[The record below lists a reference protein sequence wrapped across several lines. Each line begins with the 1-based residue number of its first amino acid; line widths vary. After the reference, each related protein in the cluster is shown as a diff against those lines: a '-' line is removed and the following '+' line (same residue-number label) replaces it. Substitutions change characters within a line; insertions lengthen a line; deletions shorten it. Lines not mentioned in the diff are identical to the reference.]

1 MLEAFVDTHASS
13 HQSWRVIVQR
23 EWYIWGPVTV
33 AIYVFVNGYYSGWTS
48 WLTPNTAIPLLYS
61 ADALFIAPYM
71 QRQLE
76 GDWYFESLRMGYPFV
91 ATLYDFPSTFA
102 EMSLLTLMQWAW
114 PSWIEA
120 YHWWYVISYVLVFV
134 VTYVVFRHWRIQ
146 PLWAVIGAL
155 AFDFM
160 PFHHDRIA
168 HPYFFWYF
176 IVPIVFAYGWKFW
189 QGQLLRW
196 RHWSSVGHVLLFGA
210 IGTFYVYW
218 AVMSSAVILVASAIG
233 SSVHRNWR
241 IALQGVVLTGCMI
254 AGLLLSYFPSLQFA
268 QQYPTNMPLVRE
280 VEDSEK
286 FALWPIALLT
296 PAPAHTPLGQAYQQF
311 LDNQGLPSE
320 HNVNAFLS
328 ALGLVI
334 ALGAFA
340 WQLIG
345 RQAAAFL
352 RFCAVMVIG
361 LTLYAAVGGLG
372 LSVSLYVTSLIRAT
386 NRIIVFISF
395 AGIATAIYAIQ
406 YMQRTYAAQRPWL
419 TWGVASVLLV
429 VIWFDSPMA
438 AGPYRNA
445 DWHSRMTAWEQERQF
460 FVESEQ
466 ALGVGAAVYQLP
478 ALFFPE
484 GDMEP
489 AYGQMRC
496 FLFTRMLCSH
506 GDVFGRDGY
515 LFYRELQHVPMQQQ
529 LAIVARLGFDGVMIS
544 RNYYRENPRVEQD
557 LVAQLGSPVVV
568 SADQSLALYRVFPT
582 GPKIPGRTLTQI
594 VAESG
599 FLQDT
604 YQIRQ
609 QTAITTPIDF
619 WRPWLPQSVRY
630 VRGLYDAES
639 RGRWNDGK
647 SARHVTIVFSE
658 PLPPK
663 FRLDITALAWGRSV
677 GAPVQVVV
685 GPTTA
690 EMRFGHELSTQ
701 SVTLTNP
708 AATVQLTLVPPFR
721 ERASAQDYR
730 YLSFLLHQ
738 MTITPIQ

>member
-1 MLEAFVDTHASS
+1 MAL
-13 HQSWRVIVQR
+13 VI
-23 EWYIWGPVTV
+23 YL
-33 AIYVFVNGYYSGWTS
+33 YVNGYYSGWTA
-48 WLTPNTAIPLLYS
+48 WLTPNTSIPLLYS

-76 GDWYFESLRMGYPFV
+76 GGWYFESVRMGYPFV

-120 YHWWYVISYVLVFV
+120 YHWWYVSSYVLVFV
-134 VTYVVFRHWRIQ
+134 VTYVVFRHWQIQ

-155 AFDFM
+155 AFNFM

-176 IVPIVFAYGWKFW
+176 IVPIVYAYGLKFW

-218 AVMSSAVILVASAIG
+218 SVMSSAVLLVTSLVGSA
-233 SSVHRNWR
+233 VRRNWR
-241 IALQGVVLTGCMI
+241 IALQGVVLTSCMI
-254 AGLLLSYFPSLQFA
+254 AGLFLSYLPSLQFA
-268 QQYPTNMPLVRE
+268 QQNPTNMPLVRE

-296 PAPAHTPLGQAYQQF
+296 PAPAHTPIGQAYQRF

-320 HNVNAFLS
+320 HNINTFLS
-328 ALGLVI
+328 ALGLII
-334 ALGAFA
+334 ALSALA
-340 WQLIG
+340 LQLIG
-345 RQAAAFL
+345 RETSAFL
-352 RFCAVMVIG
+352 RFFAVIVLG

-372 LSVSLYVTSLIRAT
+372 LTVSLYITSLIRAT

-395 AGIATAIYAIQ
+395 AGIVTAIYAIQ
-406 YMQRTYAAQRPWL
+406 HLHNTYAVNRPWL
-419 TWGVASVLLV
+419 SWMLASITLV
-429 VIWFDSPMA
+429 VIWFDAPMA

-445 DWHSRMTAWEQERQF
+445 DWSSRTTAWEQERRF

-466 ALGVGAAVYQLP
+466 ALGEGAAVYQLP

-515 LFYRELQHVPMQQQ
+515 LFYRELQHVPIQQQ
-529 LAIVARLGFDGVMIS
+529 LEIVARLGFDGVMIS
-544 RNYYRENPRVEQD
+544 RNYYRENPGFEQE
-557 LVAQLGSPVVV
+557 LAVQLGAPLVV
-568 SADQSLALYRVFPT
+568 SADQSLALYRMMPT
-582 GPKIPGRTLTQI
+582 GPKIPGRTLAQ
-594 VAESG
+594 VVEQSE
-599 FLQDT
+599 FLQSE

-609 QTAITTPIDF
+609 QTAMTTPIDF

-647 SARHVTIVFSE
+647 SARQVTIVFRE
-658 PLPPK
+658 PLPDQ

-677 GAPVQVVV
+677 GAPVEVVV
-685 GPTTA
+685 GASTA
-690 EMRFGHELSTQ
+690 EIRFGHELSTQ
-701 SVTLTNP
+701 SVNLTNP
-708 AATVQLTLVPPFR
+708 TAAMHVTLIPPFR

-730 YLSFLLHQ
+730 YLSFLIHQ
-738 MTITPIQ
+738 MVITPIP